1 MGNSTLSLNTK
12 LSNIQKVFKVSDL
25 TTRKGDV
32 EEVAK
37 YYKLNRFAYSLF
49 HNKGGFIHMGI
60 SENGKFHVSD
70 LLAQPNLVGKYIERN
85 KAKTVLELASGKG
98 SDILYLAKKYP
109 DTTFC
114 GLDLPNGQLNL
125 NNPLFEEVR
134 NLEIG
139 LGDYHNLGKYTSEK
153 FDIVFTIEALCHSSR
168 KGIVAKEVF
177 RVLKNGGLFIVFDG
191 YLNKT
196 LIELSKEELL
206 AKQLTEK
213 GMTVNNFE
221 NVDEIKQKIVST
233 GLQLI
238 EEKDYSKNIIPS
250 LEKFERL
257 AGNTI
262 FKHPLLGKVINKILP
277 NEITFNAVSGYLM
290 PTLIRDGMASYKLL
304 VFQK

>member
-1 MGNSTLSLNTK
+1 MEYNAIALITK
-12 LSNIQKVFKVSDL
+12 LSNIQKVFRVNDL
-25 TTRKGDV
+25 IIRNGDV
-32 EEVAK
+32 KEVAK
-37 YYKLNRFAYSLF
+37 YYKLNRFAYNLF

-70 LLAQPNLVGKYIERN
+70 LLVQPDLVGKYIE
-85 KAKTVLELASGKG
+85 KYKVKTVLELASGKG
-98 SDILYLAKKYP
+98 SNILYLAKKYP

-125 NNPLFEEVR
+125 NNPWFKEVR
-134 NLEIG
+134 NLEVG
-139 LGDYHNLGKYTSEK
+139 FGDFHNLGKYAPGK
-153 FDIVFTIEALCHSSR
+153 FDIVFIVEALCHSDR
-168 KGIVAKEVF
+168 KEIVAKEVF
-177 RVLKNGGLFIVFDG
+177 RVLKDGGLFIIFDG

-213 GMTVNNFE
+213 GMVVNNFE
-221 NVDEIKQKIVST
+221 NVDEVIQKIVSA

-238 EEKDYSKNIIPS
+238 EEKDYSNNIIPN
-250 LEKFERL
+250 LEKFEKL

-290 PTLIRDGMASYKLL
+290 PTLIRDGIASYKLL